1 MKKVMFLVMV
11 AVMPFISC
19 SSDDD
24 SSNGG
29 QDAIVGKWRESKSTE
44 KSFENGEYVDTKVTE
59 TTSNEYFELDFKADG
74 TFTEFVSEVYLSNGD
89 SGEEIVETSTSG
101 GIYELKGDIIIITY
115 PPNEDGEE
123 AEVQE
128 MQYSVSANTLT
139 IISVDEYSYE
149 DIDYKDETTIEFHRL

>member
-1 MKKVMFLVMV
+1 
-11 AVMPFISC
+11 
-19 SSDDD
+19 
-24 SSNGG
+24 
-29 QDAIVGKWRESKSTE
+29 
-44 KSFENGEYVDTKVTE
+44 
-59 TTSNEYFELDFKADG
+59 LDFKADG

-123 AEVQE
+123 AEVLE
-128 MQYSVSANTLT
+128 MPYSVSANTLT
-139 IISVDEYSYE
+139 IISVDEYSYD

>member
-11 AVMPFISC
+11 AVLPFISC
-19 SSDDD
+19 SNDDD
-24 SSNGG
+24 NGG
-29 QDAIVGKWRESKSTE
+29 QATVIGKWRESKSTE

-59 TTSNEYFELDFKADG
+59 TTTKEYFELDFKADG

-123 AEVQE
+123 AEVLE
-128 MQYSVSANTLT
+128 MPYSVSANTLT
-139 IISVDEYSYE
+139 IISVDEYSYD